1 MAKNPNSMPGTGNNQ
16 GESTGEKSAS
26 AFTAEQQKVINNLNA
41 RLDSLTKLAS
51 DLQDNYSKIIAEK
64 DAQIAELKARAEK
77 AEAQA
82 AQATNATD
90 KAKFATIKEGL
101 NDEADKVKKQAVS
114 KGVGAAA
121 VEGTKLGFFASIKN
135 AFMRAFGHDP
145 AEAKPDKASEPDTS
159 EADDDIEL
167 PPLPSDAD
175 TINGANSAADAANES
190 QPTQPLDPNAT
201 QPLSGAETN
210 NDKVAN
216 TDGETSTPDKQAS
229 SFDVISPDEGLRSAG
244 ATDTESE
251 VGSTKEK
258 KSPLRKKLG
267 LGLAAAALVAAGI
280 FGANQLAA
288 NMAAAQSAEA
298 AAQQT
303 ETLNNET
310 ADLENVLDT
319 DTASLSSDDLDA
331 QLNAF
336 NKEKGELS
344 KAVEDNPNADQASV
358 DEANNLLNSDE
369 VKQYE
374 ATLASLIEARDARVS
389 AAEELGASLDDYASY
404 EQFSQKSGISIEN
417 VVKYANYY
425 GISTDALGNPAQA
438 QAQMRDNLLA
448 ASNVNEKIDAQTP
461 QEAMEMMLFSC
472 GNNNGMLAMMV
483 NAMDEDGG
491 AHDAGL
497 DGLETPADIQTL
509 YAKYNAD
516 PAAAEADYQRLVKA
530 LQNADIYQR
539 DATSQYKYSMFIS
552 ANNEMVC
559 SYHPEND
566 GGNEI
571 VYRVTVYDEGGN
583 VWFEFEF
590 KQACGQLVAGG
601 NVYTPSTPEVIP
613 PIDPPIDPPV
623 DPPVNPPVN
632 PPVDPPVDPPVN
644 PKDPTANDEQQN
656 DAEGFEDDAPATDD
670 DQVIGDDGVPE
681 GDETGQIPGHQDT
694 GDQDGDGA
702 EDRPSEDNAV
712 EGESA
717 QTGNESGAT
726 DGLQSVTV
734 GDDNLPG
741 GGAGPAYD
749 MGDGNIVYGDEALKE
764 YLANQGASE

>member
-1 MAKNPNSMPGTGNNQ
+1 MAKNPNSMPSTGNNQ

-26 AFTAEQQKVINNLNA
+26 AFTAEQQEVINNLNGQIE
-41 RLDSLTKLAS
+41 RLTNLVSG
-51 DLQDNYSKIIAEK
+51 LQSNFDKIIAEK

-101 NDEADKVKKQAVS
+101 NGEADKVKKQAVS

-145 AEAKPDKASEPDTS
+145 AEAKPDKASEPETS
-159 EADDDIEL
+159 ETDDDDIEL
-167 PPLPSDAD
+167 PPLLADAG
-175 TINGANSAADAANES
+175 TINGANSAADTVNES

-201 QPLSGAETN
+201 QPLNGAETN
-210 NDKVAN
+210 KDKVAN
-216 TDGETSTPDKQAS
+216 ADGETSTSDKQAS

-251 VGSTKEK
+251 AGSTKEK

-331 QLNAF
+331 QRDAF

-389 AAEELGASLDDYASY
+389 AAEELGVSLDDYASY

-425 GISTDALGNPAQA
+425 GVSADALGNPAQA

-583 VWFEFEF
+583 
-590 KQACGQLVAGG
+590 AYMMAMSCGHSSFG
-601 NVYTPSTPEVIP
+601 Y
-613 PIDPPIDPPV
+613 
-623 DPPVNPPVN
+623 
-632 PPVDPPVDPPVN
+632 
-644 PKDPTANDEQQN
+644 KDSNGRERQ
-656 DAEGFEDDAPATDD
+656 EK
-670 DQVIGDDGVPE
+670 
-681 GDETGQIPGHQDT
+681 
-694 GDQDGDGA
+694 
-702 EDRPSEDNAV
+702 R
-712 EGESA
+712 
-717 QTGNESGAT
+717 
-726 DGLQSVTV
+726 
-734 GDDNLPG
+734 
-741 GGAGPAYD
+741 
-749 MGDGNIVYGDEALKE
+749 
-764 YLANQGASE
+764 